1 MATEAVKKYWM
12 IGLLA
17 PVLLGLP
24 CLAQTPTA
32 QKAPGHVMVTPD
44 QIQWQPGPASLPP
57 GAQIAV
63 LDGDPAQSGVAYT
76 MGIKMPDGYRIQPH
90 WHPMDVSVTVVKGSF
105 IMGVGE
111 KFEPAQGQ
119 ALPAGSFLRMS
130 KGVRHY
136 EWTKGETIIY
146 VYGLGPLETMY
157 VNPTDDPRR
166 KDNQMTNVRRLENAV
181 P

>member
-1 MATEAVKKYWM
+1 
-12 IGLLA
+12 
-17 PVLLGLP
+17 
-24 CLAQTPTA
+24 
-32 QKAPGHVMVTPD
+32 
-44 QIQWQPGPASLPP
+44 
-57 GAQIAV
+57 
-63 LDGDPAQSGVAYT
+63 
-76 MGIKMPDGYRIQPH
+76 
-90 WHPMDVSVTVVKGSF
+90 
-105 IMGVGE
+105 MGVGE

-166 KDNQMTNVRRLENAV
+166 KDNQMTNVRRLENAGALAHQSPAQGQDGEV
-181 P
+181 LRGKENNGEEVNQRKDPVH